1 MFRMLSPLV
10 LGILLLTGCGA
21 VARSTST
28 TTVATA
34 TAEAASSTPSP
45 AATSTSAAAST
56 SAPASPTPTAAA
68 PVATPAPPT
77 PLVVYRTASGAIGAV
92 DGAGQ
97 ATWAF
102 RPEDL
107 KLGPQPT
114 LATAG
119 PDLLAWGGGKVD
131 LISGQGL
138 VVGQGTYNAQ
148 TASGQDYTQL
158 YPATSGRR
166 WAWMAHA
173 QQQPSGPSGTT
184 SGEIWVAGIAE
195 APHRVFSWSRPF
207 DQSTPGADDVIYLWS
222 DQGIVVAVLPQVCDL
237 YPHETSTFVLDADTG
252 ATRPLAGADRH
263 IDDVHAGIALGITSD
278 PQSGV
283 SSVML
288 SGSHVLTA
296 TMTLA
301 NGYISQAG
309 ISPDGARFFATLF
322 THTGCGGEVHA
333 LTVSES
339 VTGTGRSEIRGF
351 YARGWY
357 DDTHLVG
364 QNVCE
369 GLQGG
374 VPAPGARTCGYTGMF
389 DPALRVVDLNG
400 AGQQVAS
407 GTYIG
412 VLRPTG

>member
-1 MFRMLSPLV
+1 MLRMFSPFA

-21 VARSTST
+21 SARSTST

-34 TAEAASSTPSP
+34 TAAAASSTPSS
-45 AATSTSAAAST
+45 ATTST
-56 SAPASPTPTAAA
+56 SAPASPTPTAAP
-68 PVATPAPPT
+68 PVATPAAAT
-77 PLVVYRTASGAIGAV
+77 PLVIYRTASGAIGAV
-92 DGAGQ
+92 DGAGN

-107 KLGPQPT
+107 KLGPQPA

-131 LISGQGL
+131 VISSQGL

-148 TASGQDYTQL
+148 TTSGQDYTQL
-158 YPATSGRR
+158 YPAPSGTR
-166 WAWMAHA
+166 WAWMANA
-173 QQQPSGPSGTT
+173 QQPSGPSGTT
-184 SGEIWVAGIAE
+184 SGEIWVAGVAE

-207 DQSTPGADDVIYLWS
+207 DQSNAADDVIYLWS
-222 DQGIVVAVLPQVCDL
+222 DQGLVVAVLPQVCDV

-263 IDDVHAGIALGITSD
+263 IDDFHAGIALGITSD
-278 PQSGV
+278 LQSGV

-288 SGSHVLTA
+288 SGSRVLTA

-301 NGYISQAG
+301 NGYISKAG
-309 ISPDGARFFATLF
+309 ISPDGTRFFATLF
-322 THTGCGGEVHA
+322 TETGCGGEVHA
-333 LTVSES
+333 LTVSEN

-374 VPAPGARTCGYTGMF
+374 APAPGAKTCAYSGMF
-389 DPALRVVDLNG
+389 DPALKVVDLNG

-407 GTYIG
+407 GTFIG
-412 VLRPTG
+412 VLRLTS